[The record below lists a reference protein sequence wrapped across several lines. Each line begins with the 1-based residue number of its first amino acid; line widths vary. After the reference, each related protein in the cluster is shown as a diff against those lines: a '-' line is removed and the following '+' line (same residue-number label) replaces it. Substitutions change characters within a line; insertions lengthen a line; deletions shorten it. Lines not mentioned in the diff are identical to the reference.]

1 MGYRVIYI
9 EKCEYLRLYLD
20 NLKVEI
26 KNDTLLIPVSDIQI
40 LVIDNY
46 QSNLSMPL
54 INKLTDNNV
63 CTIICG
69 VDHLPKSYILP
80 MNGHFSSSGNISK
93 QICWDSKRKDDLHA
107 MIVKMKILTIKNGT
121 NKWNLQMDH
130 VKYIISDSSMNYTL
144 LQAIRLFTSKD
155 KSENRTEN
163 NISTKMFINEKEIEI
178 KNNMFIEITEMY
190 SLNED
195 KKLTTKSLML
205 KYLES
210 KLQNQ
215 KYFDTI
221 STIDILLNS
230 LSEEVNDE
238 STLKI
243 MFNGANYKQLIKM
256 LSPYYED
263 ELQKDE
269 FDLTRD
275 ELILFQLDLVEY
287 ISNHNS
293 KYDNIFVFGKLD
305 NLSDKIL
312 QKINKIENVILM
324 IFTNYYNDLMNV
336 QNTALLQDKIID
348 LADME
353 QIYYDLSQ
361 KSLQTYTLQEVEQ
374 MIINYLQQI
383 YTHKTHDIY
392 QELDHFSIK

>member
-1 MGYRVIYI
+1 M
-9 EKCEYLRLYLD
+9 
-20 NLKVEI
+20 NL
-26 KNDTLLIPVSDIQI
+26 
-40 LVIDNY
+40 
-46 QSNLSMPL
+46 
-54 INKLTDNNV
+54 
-63 CTIICG
+63 
-69 VDHLPKSYILP
+69 
-80 MNGHFSSSGNISK
+80 
-93 QICWDSKRKDDLHA
+93 
-107 MIVKMKILTIKNGT
+107 LTIKNGT
-121 NKWNLQMDH
+121 NKWNLQMNH
-130 VKYIISDSSMNYTL
+130 IKYIISDSSTNYTL

-163 NISTKMFINEKEIEI
+163 NISTKIFINEKEIEL
-178 KNNMFIEITEMY
+178 KNNLFIEISEMY

-205 KYLES
+205 KYLEI

-215 KYFDTI
+215 EYFDTI

-238 STLKI
+238 SLLKI
-243 MFNGANYKQLIKM
+243 MFNGTNYKQLIKI

-287 ISNHNS
+287 ISNYNS

-312 QKINKIENVILM
+312 QKINEIENVKLI
-324 IFTNYYNDLMNV
+324 IFTNYYNDLMNI

-348 LADME
+348 FADME

-361 KSLQTYTLQEVEQ
+361 KSLRTYMLQEVEQ
-374 MIINYLQQI
+374 MTINYLQQT
-383 YTHKTHDIY
+383 YTQKNTI
-392 QELDHFSIK
+392 FIKN

>member
-1 MGYRVIYI
+1 M
-9 EKCEYLRLYLD
+9 
-20 NLKVEI
+20 NL
-26 KNDTLLIPVSDIQI
+26 
-40 LVIDNY
+40 
-46 QSNLSMPL
+46 
-54 INKLTDNNV
+54 
-63 CTIICG
+63 
-69 VDHLPKSYILP
+69 
-80 MNGHFSSSGNISK
+80 
-93 QICWDSKRKDDLHA
+93 
-107 MIVKMKILTIKNGT
+107 LTIKNGT
-121 NKWNLQMDH
+121 NKWNLQMNH
-130 VKYIISDSSMNYTL
+130 VKYIISDSSANYTL

-163 NISTKMFINEKEIEI
+163 NISTKIFINEKEIEL
-178 KNNMFIEITEMY
+178 KNNMFIEISEMY

-215 KYFDTI
+215 EYFDTI

-230 LSEEVNDE
+230 LSEEINDE
-238 STLKI
+238 SMLKI
-243 MFNGANYKQLIKM
+243 MFNGVNYKQLIKM

-287 ISNHNS
+287 ISNYNS

-312 QKINKIENVILM
+312 QKINKIENVKLI
-324 IFTNYYNDLMNV
+324 IFTNYYNNLMNV
-336 QNTALLQDKIID
+336 QDAALLQDKIID
-348 LADME
+348 FADME

-374 MIINYLQQI
+374 MTIDYLQQH
-383 YTHKTHDIY
+383 T
-392 QELDHFSIK
+392 LIKNTIFIKN

>member
-1 MGYRVIYI
+1 M
-9 EKCEYLRLYLD
+9 
-20 NLKVEI
+20 NL
-26 KNDTLLIPVSDIQI
+26 
-40 LVIDNY
+40 
-46 QSNLSMPL
+46 
-54 INKLTDNNV
+54 
-63 CTIICG
+63 
-69 VDHLPKSYILP
+69 
-80 MNGHFSSSGNISK
+80 
-93 QICWDSKRKDDLHA
+93 
-107 MIVKMKILTIKNGT
+107 LTIKNGT
-121 NKWNLQMDH
+121 NKWNLQMNH
-130 VKYIISDSSMNYTL
+130 VKYIISDSSTNYTL
-144 LQAIRLFTSKD
+144 LQSIRLFNSKD

-163 NISTKMFINEKEIEI
+163 NISTKIFINEKEIEI
-178 KNNMFIEITEMY
+178 KNNMFIEISEAY
-190 SLNED
+190 SINED

-205 KYLES
+205 KYLEI

-215 KYFDTI
+215 EYFDTI

-238 STLKI
+238 SLLKI

-293 KYDNIFVFGKLD
+293 KYDNIFIFGKLD
-305 NLSDKIL
+305 NLSDRIL
-312 QKINKIENVILM
+312 QKINKIQNVKLM

-336 QNTALLQDKIID
+336 QNAALLQDKIID
-348 LADME
+348 FADME
-353 QIYYDLSQ
+353 QIYYNLSQ

-374 MIINYLQQI
+374 MTIDYLQQT
-383 YTHKTHDIY
+383 YTHKIHDIY

>member
-1 MGYRVIYI
+1 M
-9 EKCEYLRLYLD
+9 
-20 NLKVEI
+20 NL
-26 KNDTLLIPVSDIQI
+26 
-40 LVIDNY
+40 
-46 QSNLSMPL
+46 
-54 INKLTDNNV
+54 LTV
-63 CTIICG
+63 
-69 VDHLPKSYILP
+69 
-80 MNGHFSSSGNISK
+80 
-93 QICWDSKRKDDLHA
+93 
-107 MIVKMKILTIKNGT
+107 KNGT
-121 NKWNLQMDH
+121 NKWNLQMNH
-130 VKYIISDSSMNYTL
+130 VKYIISDSSTNYTL

-163 NISTKMFINEKEIEI
+163 NISTKIFINEKEIEL
-178 KNNMFIEITEMY
+178 KNNLFIEISEMY

-205 KYLES
+205 KYLEI

-215 KYFDTI
+215 EYFDTI

-238 STLKI
+238 SLLKI
-243 MFNGANYKQLIKM
+243 MFNGTNYKQLIKI

-312 QKINKIENVILM
+312 QKINEIENVKLI
-324 IFTNYYNDLMNV
+324 IFTNYYNDLMNI

-348 LADME
+348 FADME

-361 KSLQTYTLQEVEQ
+361 KSLRTYMLQEVEQ
-374 MIINYLQQI
+374 MTINYLQQT
-383 YTHKTHDIY
+383 YTQKKHDIY
-392 QELDHFSIK
+392 QELEHFSIK

>member
-1 MGYRVIYI
+1 M
-9 EKCEYLRLYLD
+9 
-20 NLKVEI
+20 NL
-26 KNDTLLIPVSDIQI
+26 
-40 LVIDNY
+40 
-46 QSNLSMPL
+46 
-54 INKLTDNNV
+54 
-63 CTIICG
+63 
-69 VDHLPKSYILP
+69 
-80 MNGHFSSSGNISK
+80 
-93 QICWDSKRKDDLHA
+93 
-107 MIVKMKILTIKNGT
+107 LTIKNGT
-121 NKWNLQMDH
+121 NKWNLQMNH
-130 VKYIISDSSMNYTL
+130 IKYIISDSSTNYTL
-144 LQAIRLFTSKD
+144 LQAIRLFNSKD

-163 NISTKMFINEKEIEI
+163 NISTKIFINEKEIEL
-178 KNNMFIEITEMY
+178 KNNMFIEISETY

-205 KYLES
+205 KYLEI

-215 KYFDTI
+215 DYFDTI

-238 STLKI
+238 SMLKI

-312 QKINKIENVILM
+312 QKINKIENVKLI

-336 QNTALLQDKIID
+336 QNAALLQDKIID

-361 KSLQTYTLQEVEQ
+361 TSLQTYTLQEVEQ
-374 MIINYLQQI
+374 MTINYLQQI
-383 YTHKTHDIY
+383 YTHKAHDIY

>member
-1 MGYRVIYI
+1 M
-9 EKCEYLRLYLD
+9 
-20 NLKVEI
+20 NL
-26 KNDTLLIPVSDIQI
+26 
-40 LVIDNY
+40 
-46 QSNLSMPL
+46 
-54 INKLTDNNV
+54 
-63 CTIICG
+63 
-69 VDHLPKSYILP
+69 
-80 MNGHFSSSGNISK
+80 
-93 QICWDSKRKDDLHA
+93 
-107 MIVKMKILTIKNGT
+107 LTIKNGT
-121 NKWNLQMDH
+121 NKWNLQMNH
-130 VKYIISDSSMNYTL
+130 VKYIISDSSTNYTL
-144 LQAIRLFTSKD
+144 LQAIRLFNSKD

-163 NISTKMFINEKEIEI
+163 NLSTKIFINEKEIEL
-178 KNNMFIEITEMY
+178 KNNMFIEISEMY

-205 KYLES
+205 KYLEI

-215 KYFDTI
+215 EYFDTI

-238 STLKI
+238 SLLKI
-243 MFNGANYKQLIKM
+243 IFNGANYKQLIKM

-269 FDLTRD
+269 FDLSRD
-275 ELILFQLDLVEY
+275 ELILFQLDLIEY

-312 QKINKIENVILM
+312 QKINKIQNVKLM

-336 QNTALLQDKIID
+336 QNAVLLQDKIID
-348 LADME
+348 FADME

-374 MIINYLQQI
+374 MTIDYLQQT
-383 YTHKTHDIY
+383 YTQKTHDIY

>member
-1 MGYRVIYI
+1 M
-9 EKCEYLRLYLD
+9 
-20 NLKVEI
+20 NL
-26 KNDTLLIPVSDIQI
+26 
-40 LVIDNY
+40 
-46 QSNLSMPL
+46 
-54 INKLTDNNV
+54 
-63 CTIICG
+63 
-69 VDHLPKSYILP
+69 
-80 MNGHFSSSGNISK
+80 
-93 QICWDSKRKDDLHA
+93 
-107 MIVKMKILTIKNGT
+107 LTIKNGA
-121 NKWNLQMDH
+121 NKWNLQMNH
-130 VKYIISDSSMNYTL
+130 VKYIISDSSTNYTL
-144 LQAIRLFTSKD
+144 LQAIRLFNSKD

-163 NISTKMFINEKEIEI
+163 NISTKIFINEKEIEL
-178 KNNMFIEITEMY
+178 KNNMFIEISEMY

-205 KYLES
+205 KYLEI

-215 KYFDTI
+215 EYFDTI

-238 STLKI
+238 SLLKI

-293 KYDNIFVFGKLD
+293 KYANIFIFGKLD

-312 QKINKIENVILM
+312 QKINKIENVKLI
-324 IFTNYYNDLMNV
+324 IFTNHYNELMNV
-336 QNTALLQDKIID
+336 QNTSLLQDKIDKIID
-348 LADME
+348 FADME

-383 YTHKTHDIY
+383 YTHKEHDIY
-392 QELDHFSIK
+392 QELGHFSIK

>member
-1 MGYRVIYI
+1 M
-9 EKCEYLRLYLD
+9 
-20 NLKVEI
+20 NL
-26 KNDTLLIPVSDIQI
+26 
-40 LVIDNY
+40 
-46 QSNLSMPL
+46 
-54 INKLTDNNV
+54 
-63 CTIICG
+63 
-69 VDHLPKSYILP
+69 
-80 MNGHFSSSGNISK
+80 
-93 QICWDSKRKDDLHA
+93 
-107 MIVKMKILTIKNGT
+107 LTIKNGT
-121 NKWNLQMDH
+121 NKWNLQMNH

-144 LQAIRLFTSKD
+144 LQAIRLFNSKD

-163 NISTKMFINEKEIEI
+163 NISTKMFINEKEIEL
-178 KNNMFIEITEMY
+178 KNNMFIEISEMY

-205 KYLES
+205 KYLEI

-215 KYFDTI
+215 EYFDTI
-221 STIDILLNS
+221 STIDILLSS

-238 STLKI
+238 SILKI
-243 MFNGANYKQLIKM
+243 TFNGANYKQLIKM

-263 ELQKDE
+263 ELQKEE

-312 QKINKIENVILM
+312 HKINKIENVKLIIL
-324 IFTNYYNDLMNV
+324 TNYYNNLMNV
-336 QNTALLQDKIID
+336 QNISLLQEKIID
-348 LADME
+348 FADME

-374 MIINYLQQI
+374 MTIDYLQQT
-383 YTHKTHDIY
+383 YTHKEHDIY

>member
-1 MGYRVIYI
+1 M
-9 EKCEYLRLYLD
+9 
-20 NLKVEI
+20 NL
-26 KNDTLLIPVSDIQI
+26 
-40 LVIDNY
+40 
-46 QSNLSMPL
+46 
-54 INKLTDNNV
+54 
-63 CTIICG
+63 
-69 VDHLPKSYILP
+69 
-80 MNGHFSSSGNISK
+80 
-93 QICWDSKRKDDLHA
+93 
-107 MIVKMKILTIKNGT
+107 LTIKNGT
-121 NKWNLQMDH
+121 NKWNLQMNH
-130 VKYIISDSSMNYTL
+130 VKYIISDSSTNYTL

-163 NISTKMFINEKEIEI
+163 NISTKIFINEKEIEL
-178 KNNMFIEITEMY
+178 KNNLFIEISEMY

-205 KYLES
+205 KYLEI

-215 KYFDTI
+215 EYFDTI

-238 STLKI
+238 SLLKI

-293 KYDNIFVFGKLD
+293 KYDNIFIFGKLD
-305 NLSDKIL
+305 NLSDRIL
-312 QKINKIENVILM
+312 QKINKIQNVKLM
-324 IFTNYYNDLMNV
+324 IFTNYYNDLMNI
-336 QNTALLQDKIID
+336 QNAALLQDKIID
-348 LADME
+348 FADME

-361 KSLQTYTLQEVEQ
+361 KSLRTYMLQEVEQ
-374 MIINYLQQI
+374 MTINYLQQT
-383 YTHKTHDIY
+383 YTQETHDIY
-392 QELDHFSIK
+392 QELEHFFN

>member
-1 MGYRVIYI
+1 M
-9 EKCEYLRLYLD
+9 
-20 NLKVEI
+20 NL
-26 KNDTLLIPVSDIQI
+26 
-40 LVIDNY
+40 
-46 QSNLSMPL
+46 
-54 INKLTDNNV
+54 
-63 CTIICG
+63 
-69 VDHLPKSYILP
+69 
-80 MNGHFSSSGNISK
+80 
-93 QICWDSKRKDDLHA
+93 
-107 MIVKMKILTIKNGT
+107 LTIKNGT
-121 NKWNLQMDH
+121 NKWNLQMNH

-163 NISTKMFINEKEIEI
+163 NISTKIFINEKEIEL
-178 KNNMFIEITEMY
+178 KNNMFIEISEMY

-205 KYLES
+205 KYLEI

-215 KYFDTI
+215 DYFDTI

-230 LSEEVNDE
+230 LSEEINDE
-238 STLKI
+238 SMLKI

-293 KYDNIFVFGKLD
+293 KYDNIFIFGKLD
-305 NLSDKIL
+305 NLSDRIL
-312 QKINKIENVILM
+312 QKINKIQNVKLM

-336 QNTALLQDKIID
+336 QNAALLQDKIID
-348 LADME
+348 FADME

-374 MIINYLQQI
+374 MTIDYLQQT

-392 QELDHFSIK
+392 QELDRFSIK

>member
-1 MGYRVIYI
+1 M
-9 EKCEYLRLYLD
+9 
-20 NLKVEI
+20 NL
-26 KNDTLLIPVSDIQI
+26 
-40 LVIDNY
+40 
-46 QSNLSMPL
+46 
-54 INKLTDNNV
+54 
-63 CTIICG
+63 
-69 VDHLPKSYILP
+69 
-80 MNGHFSSSGNISK
+80 
-93 QICWDSKRKDDLHA
+93 
-107 MIVKMKILTIKNGT
+107 LTIKNGI
-121 NKWNLQMDH
+121 NKWNLQMNH

-163 NISTKMFINEKEIEI
+163 NISTKMFINEKEIEL
-178 KNNMFIEITEMY
+178 KNNMFIEISEMY

-215 KYFDTI
+215 EYFDTI

-238 STLKI
+238 SLLKI

-305 NLSDKIL
+305 NLSEKLISKIK
-312 QKINKIENVILM
+312 KIKNIKLI

-374 MIINYLQQI
+374 MTIDYLQQT
-383 YTHKTHDIY
+383 YTHKEHDMY
-392 QELDHFSIK
+392 QELDYFSIK

>member
-1 MGYRVIYI
+1 M
-9 EKCEYLRLYLD
+9 
-20 NLKVEI
+20 NL
-26 KNDTLLIPVSDIQI
+26 
-40 LVIDNY
+40 
-46 QSNLSMPL
+46 
-54 INKLTDNNV
+54 
-63 CTIICG
+63 
-69 VDHLPKSYILP
+69 
-80 MNGHFSSSGNISK
+80 
-93 QICWDSKRKDDLHA
+93 
-107 MIVKMKILTIKNGT
+107 LTIKNGT
-121 NKWNLQMDH
+121 NKWNLQMNH

-163 NISTKMFINEKEIEI
+163 NISTKMFINEKEIEF
-178 KNNMFIEITEMY
+178 KNNMFIEISEMY

-205 KYLES
+205 KYLEI

-215 KYFDTI
+215 EYFDTI

-238 STLKI
+238 SLLKI

-293 KYDNIFVFGKLD
+293 KYDNIFIFGKLD
-305 NLSDKIL
+305 NLSDRIL
-312 QKINKIENVILM
+312 QKINKIQNVKLM
-324 IFTNYYNDLMNV
+324 IFTNYYNDLMNI
-336 QNTALLQDKIID
+336 QNAALLQDKIID
-348 LADME
+348 FADME

-361 KSLQTYTLQEVEQ
+361 KSLRTYMLQEVEQ
-374 MIINYLQQI
+374 MTINYLQQT
-383 YTHKTHDIY
+383 YTQETHDIY
-392 QELDHFSIK
+392 QELEHFSIK

>member
-1 MGYRVIYI
+1 M
-9 EKCEYLRLYLD
+9 
-20 NLKVEI
+20 NL
-26 KNDTLLIPVSDIQI
+26 
-40 LVIDNY
+40 
-46 QSNLSMPL
+46 
-54 INKLTDNNV
+54 
-63 CTIICG
+63 
-69 VDHLPKSYILP
+69 
-80 MNGHFSSSGNISK
+80 
-93 QICWDSKRKDDLHA
+93 
-107 MIVKMKILTIKNGT
+107 LTIKNGA
-121 NKWNLQMDH
+121 NKWDLQMNH
-130 VKYIISDSSMNYTL
+130 VKYIISDSSTNYTL
-144 LQAIRLFTSKD
+144 LQAIRLFNSKD

-163 NISTKMFINEKEIEI
+163 NISTKIFINEKEIEL
-178 KNNMFIEITEMY
+178 KNNMFIEISETY

-205 KYLES
+205 KYLEI

-215 KYFDTI
+215 EYFDTI

-238 STLKI
+238 SLLKI

-293 KYDNIFVFGKLD
+293 KYDNIFIFGKLD
-305 NLSDKIL
+305 NLSDRIL
-312 QKINKIENVILM
+312 QKINKIQNVKLI
-324 IFTNYYNDLMNV
+324 IFTNYYNNLMNV
-336 QNTALLQDKIID
+336 QNTSLLQDKIID

-374 MIINYLQQI
+374 MTIDYLEQT
-383 YTHKTHDIY
+383 YTQKKHDIY
-392 QELDHFSIK
+392 QELGHFSIK

>member
-1 MGYRVIYI
+1 M
-9 EKCEYLRLYLD
+9 
-20 NLKVEI
+20 NLI
-26 KNDTLLIPVSDIQI
+26 
-40 LVIDNY
+40 
-46 QSNLSMPL
+46 
-54 INKLTDNNV
+54 
-63 CTIICG
+63 
-69 VDHLPKSYILP
+69 
-80 MNGHFSSSGNISK
+80 
-93 QICWDSKRKDDLHA
+93 
-107 MIVKMKILTIKNGT
+107 TIKNGT
-121 NKWNLQMDH
+121 NKWNLQMNH
-130 VKYIISDSSMNYTL
+130 VKYIISDSSMNYTM
-144 LQAIRLFTSKD
+144 LQAIRLFASKD

-163 NISTKMFINEKEIEI
+163 NISTKIFINEKEIEL
-178 KNNMFIEITEMY
+178 KNNMFIEISEMY

-205 KYLES
+205 KYLEI

-215 KYFDTI
+215 EYFDTI

-238 STLKI
+238 SMLKI
-243 MFNGANYKQLIKM
+243 MFNGTNYKQLIKM

-275 ELILFQLDLVEY
+275 ELFLFQLDLVEY

-312 QKINKIENVILM
+312 HKMNKIENIKLI

-336 QNTALLQDKIID
+336 QNAALLQDKIID
-348 LADME
+348 FADME

-374 MIINYLQQI
+374 MSINYLQQT
-383 YTHKTHDIY
+383 YTHNIHDIY

>member
-1 MGYRVIYI
+1 M
-9 EKCEYLRLYLD
+9 
-20 NLKVEI
+20 NL
-26 KNDTLLIPVSDIQI
+26 
-40 LVIDNY
+40 
-46 QSNLSMPL
+46 
-54 INKLTDNNV
+54 
-63 CTIICG
+63 
-69 VDHLPKSYILP
+69 
-80 MNGHFSSSGNISK
+80 
-93 QICWDSKRKDDLHA
+93 
-107 MIVKMKILTIKNGT
+107 LTIKNGT
-121 NKWNLQMDH
+121 NKWNLQMNH
-130 VKYIISDSSMNYTL
+130 VKYIISDSSTNYKL

-163 NISTKMFINEKEIEI
+163 NISTKMFINEKEIEL
-178 KNNMFIEITEMY
+178 KNNMFIEISEMY

-205 KYLES
+205 KYLEI

-215 KYFDTI
+215 DYFDTI

-238 STLKI
+238 SMLKI

-275 ELILFQLDLVEY
+275 ELILFQLDLIEY

-305 NLSDKIL
+305 NLSDRIL
-312 QKINKIENVILM
+312 QKINKIENVKLIV
-324 IFTNYYNDLMNV
+324 FTNYYNNLMNV
-336 QNTALLQDKIID
+336 QDTALLQDKIID
-348 LADME
+348 FADME

-374 MIINYLQQI
+374 MTIDYLQQTC
-383 YTHKTHDIY
+383 THKKHDIY
-392 QELDHFSIK
+392 QKLDHFSIK

>member
-1 MGYRVIYI
+1 M
-9 EKCEYLRLYLD
+9 
-20 NLKVEI
+20 NL
-26 KNDTLLIPVSDIQI
+26 
-40 LVIDNY
+40 
-46 QSNLSMPL
+46 
-54 INKLTDNNV
+54 
-63 CTIICG
+63 
-69 VDHLPKSYILP
+69 
-80 MNGHFSSSGNISK
+80 
-93 QICWDSKRKDDLHA
+93 
-107 MIVKMKILTIKNGT
+107 LTIKNGT
-121 NKWNLQMDH
+121 NKWNLQMNH
-130 VKYIISDSSMNYTL
+130 VKYIISDSSANYTL

-163 NISTKMFINEKEIEI
+163 NISTKMFVNEKEIEF
-178 KNNMFIEITEMY
+178 KNNMFIEISEMY

-205 KYLES
+205 KYLEI

-215 KYFDTI
+215 DYFDTI

-238 STLKI
+238 SMLKI

-275 ELILFQLDLVEY
+275 ELILFQLDLIEY

-293 KYDNIFVFGKLD
+293 KYDNIFAFGKLD
-305 NLSDKIL
+305 NLSDRIL
-312 QKINKIENVILM
+312 QKINKIENVKLI
-324 IFTNYYNDLMNV
+324 IFTNYYNNLMNV
-336 QNTALLQDKIID
+336 QDAALLQDKIID
-348 LADME
+348 FADME

-374 MIINYLQQI
+374 MTIDYLQQ
-383 YTHKTHDIY
+383 THIHKKHDIY

>member
-1 MGYRVIYI
+1 M
-9 EKCEYLRLYLD
+9 
-20 NLKVEI
+20 NL
-26 KNDTLLIPVSDIQI
+26 
-40 LVIDNY
+40 
-46 QSNLSMPL
+46 
-54 INKLTDNNV
+54 
-63 CTIICG
+63 
-69 VDHLPKSYILP
+69 
-80 MNGHFSSSGNISK
+80 
-93 QICWDSKRKDDLHA
+93 
-107 MIVKMKILTIKNGT
+107 LTIKNGT
-121 NKWNLQMDH
+121 NKWNLQMNH

-163 NISTKMFINEKEIEI
+163 NISTKMFINEKEIEF
-178 KNNMFIEITEMY
+178 KNNMFIEISEMY

-205 KYLES
+205 KYLEM

-215 KYFDTI
+215 DYFDTI

-238 STLKI
+238 SMLKI

-263 ELQKDE
+263 GLQKDE

-312 QKINKIENVILM
+312 QKINKIENVKLI

-336 QNTALLQDKIID
+336 QNAALLQDKIID

-361 KSLQTYTLQEVEQ
+361 KLLQTYTLQEVEH
-374 MIINYLQQI
+374 MTINYLQQI

>member
-1 MGYRVIYI
+1 M
-9 EKCEYLRLYLD
+9 
-20 NLKVEI
+20 NL
-26 KNDTLLIPVSDIQI
+26 
-40 LVIDNY
+40 
-46 QSNLSMPL
+46 
-54 INKLTDNNV
+54 
-63 CTIICG
+63 
-69 VDHLPKSYILP
+69 
-80 MNGHFSSSGNISK
+80 
-93 QICWDSKRKDDLHA
+93 
-107 MIVKMKILTIKNGT
+107 LTIKNGT
-121 NKWNLQMDH
+121 NKWNLQMNH

-163 NISTKMFINEKEIEI
+163 NISTKMFINEKEIEL
-178 KNNMFIEITEMY
+178 KNNMFIEISEMY

-205 KYLES
+205 KYLEI

-215 KYFDTI
+215 DYFDTI

-238 STLKI
+238 SMLKI
-243 MFNGANYKQLIKM
+243 MFNGTNYKQLIKM

-275 ELILFQLDLVEY
+275 ELFLFQLDLVEY

-312 QKINKIENVILM
+312 HKMNKIENIKLI

-336 QNTALLQDKIID
+336 QNAALLQDKIID

-353 QIYYDLSQ
+353 QIYCDLSQ

-374 MIINYLQQI
+374 MTINYLQQI
-383 YTHKTHDIY
+383 YTHQTHDIY

>member
-1 MGYRVIYI
+1 M
-9 EKCEYLRLYLD
+9 
-20 NLKVEI
+20 NL
-26 KNDTLLIPVSDIQI
+26 
-40 LVIDNY
+40 
-46 QSNLSMPL
+46 
-54 INKLTDNNV
+54 
-63 CTIICG
+63 
-69 VDHLPKSYILP
+69 
-80 MNGHFSSSGNISK
+80 
-93 QICWDSKRKDDLHA
+93 
-107 MIVKMKILTIKNGT
+107 LTIKNGT

-215 KYFDTI
+215 EYFDTI

-238 STLKI
+238 SLLKI

-293 KYDNIFVFGKLD
+293 KYDNVFVFGKLD

-312 QKINKIENVILM
+312 QKINKIENVKLM
-324 IFTNYYNDLMNV
+324 IFTNYYNNLMNV
-336 QNTALLQDKIID
+336 QNTSLLQDKIID

-361 KSLQTYTLQEVEQ
+361 KSLRTYMLQEVEQ
-374 MIINYLQQI
+374 MTINYLQQT

>member
-1 MGYRVIYI
+1 M
-9 EKCEYLRLYLD
+9 
-20 NLKVEI
+20 NL
-26 KNDTLLIPVSDIQI
+26 
-40 LVIDNY
+40 
-46 QSNLSMPL
+46 
-54 INKLTDNNV
+54 
-63 CTIICG
+63 
-69 VDHLPKSYILP
+69 
-80 MNGHFSSSGNISK
+80 
-93 QICWDSKRKDDLHA
+93 
-107 MIVKMKILTIKNGT
+107 LTIKNGT
-121 NKWNLQMDH
+121 NKWNLQMNH
-130 VKYIISDSSMNYTL
+130 VKYIISDSSTNYTL

-163 NISTKMFINEKEIEI
+163 NISTKMFINEKEIEL
-178 KNNMFIEITEMY
+178 KNNMFIEISEMY

-205 KYLES
+205 KYLEI

-215 KYFDTI
+215 DYFDTI

-374 MIINYLQQI
+374 MTINYLQQI
-383 YTHKTHDIY
+383 YTHQTHDIY

>member
-1 MGYRVIYI
+1 M
-9 EKCEYLRLYLD
+9 
-20 NLKVEI
+20 NL
-26 KNDTLLIPVSDIQI
+26 
-40 LVIDNY
+40 
-46 QSNLSMPL
+46 
-54 INKLTDNNV
+54 
-63 CTIICG
+63 
-69 VDHLPKSYILP
+69 
-80 MNGHFSSSGNISK
+80 
-93 QICWDSKRKDDLHA
+93 
-107 MIVKMKILTIKNGT
+107 LTIKNGT
-121 NKWNLQMDH
+121 NKWNLQMNH
-130 VKYIISDSSMNYTL
+130 VKYIISDSSTNYTL

-163 NISTKMFINEKEIEI
+163 NISTKIFINEKEIEL
-178 KNNMFIEITEMY
+178 KNNLFIEISEMY

-205 KYLES
+205 KYLEI

-215 KYFDTI
+215 EYFDTI

-238 STLKI
+238 SLLKI

-293 KYDNIFVFGKLD
+293 KYDNIFIFGKLD
-305 NLSDKIL
+305 NLSDRIL
-312 QKINKIENVILM
+312 QKINKIQNVKLM
-324 IFTNYYNDLMNV
+324 IFTNYYNDLMNI
-336 QNTALLQDKIID
+336 QNAALLQDKIID
-348 LADME
+348 FADME

-361 KSLQTYTLQEVEQ
+361 KSLRTYMLQEVEQ
-374 MIINYLQQI
+374 MTINYLQQT
-383 YTHKTHDIY
+383 YTQKKHDIY
-392 QELDHFSIK
+392 QELEHFSIK

>member
-1 MGYRVIYI
+1 M
-9 EKCEYLRLYLD
+9 
-20 NLKVEI
+20 NL
-26 KNDTLLIPVSDIQI
+26 
-40 LVIDNY
+40 
-46 QSNLSMPL
+46 
-54 INKLTDNNV
+54 
-63 CTIICG
+63 
-69 VDHLPKSYILP
+69 
-80 MNGHFSSSGNISK
+80 
-93 QICWDSKRKDDLHA
+93 
-107 MIVKMKILTIKNGT
+107 LTIKNGT
-121 NKWNLQMDH
+121 NKWNLQMNY
-130 VKYIISDSSMNYTL
+130 VKYIISDSSTNYTL

-163 NISTKMFINEKEIEI
+163 NISTKIFINEKEIES
-178 KNNMFIEITEMY
+178 KNNMFMEISEMY

-205 KYLES
+205 KYLEI

-215 KYFDTI
+215 EYFDTI

-238 STLKI
+238 SLLKI

-293 KYDNIFVFGKLD
+293 KYDNIFIFGKLD

-312 QKINKIENVILM
+312 QKINKIENVKLI
-324 IFTNYYNDLMNV
+324 IFTNYYNELMNV
-336 QNTALLQDKIID
+336 QDVALLQDKIID
-348 LADME
+348 FADMA

-374 MIINYLQQI
+374 MTIDYLQQT
-383 YTHKTHDIY
+383 YTHKKHDIY
-392 QELDHFSIK
+392 QELDRFSIK

>member
-1 MGYRVIYI
+1 M
-9 EKCEYLRLYLD
+9 
-20 NLKVEI
+20 NL
-26 KNDTLLIPVSDIQI
+26 
-40 LVIDNY
+40 
-46 QSNLSMPL
+46 
-54 INKLTDNNV
+54 
-63 CTIICG
+63 
-69 VDHLPKSYILP
+69 
-80 MNGHFSSSGNISK
+80 
-93 QICWDSKRKDDLHA
+93 
-107 MIVKMKILTIKNGT
+107 LTIKNGT
-121 NKWNLQMDH
+121 NKWNLQMNH
-130 VKYIISDSSMNYTL
+130 IKYIISDSSTNYTL

-163 NISTKMFINEKEIEI
+163 NISTKMFINEKEIEL
-178 KNNMFIEITEMY
+178 KNNMFIEISEMY

-205 KYLES
+205 KYLEI

-215 KYFDTI
+215 DYFDTI

-238 STLKI
+238 SMLKI

-275 ELILFQLDLVEY
+275 ELILFQLDLIEY

-305 NLSDKIL
+305 NLSDRIL
-312 QKINKIENVILM
+312 QKINKIENVKLI
-324 IFTNYYNDLMNV
+324 IFTNYYNNLMNV
-336 QNTALLQDKIID
+336 QDAALLQDKIID
-348 LADME
+348 FADME

-374 MIINYLQQI
+374 MTIDCLQQT
-383 YTHKTHDIY
+383 YTHKKHDIY
-392 QELDHFSIK
+392 QKLDNFSIK

>member
-1 MGYRVIYI
+1 M
-9 EKCEYLRLYLD
+9 
-20 NLKVEI
+20 NL
-26 KNDTLLIPVSDIQI
+26 
-40 LVIDNY
+40 
-46 QSNLSMPL
+46 
-54 INKLTDNNV
+54 
-63 CTIICG
+63 
-69 VDHLPKSYILP
+69 
-80 MNGHFSSSGNISK
+80 
-93 QICWDSKRKDDLHA
+93 
-107 MIVKMKILTIKNGT
+107 LTIKNGT
-121 NKWNLQMDH
+121 NKWNLQMNH
-130 VKYIISDSSMNYTL
+130 VKYIISDSSTNYTL

-163 NISTKMFINEKEIEI
+163 NISTKMFVNEKEIEL
-178 KNNMFIEITEMY
+178 KNNMFIEISEMY

-205 KYLES
+205 KYLEI

-215 KYFDTI
+215 EYFDTI

-238 STLKI
+238 SLLKI

-312 QKINKIENVILM
+312 QEINKIQNVKFM

-336 QNTALLQDKIID
+336 QNAVLLQDKIID
-348 LADME
+348 FADME

-361 KSLQTYTLQEVEQ
+361 KSLQTYTLQEVER
-374 MIINYLQQI
+374 MTIDYLQQT
-383 YTHKTHDIY
+383 YTHKEHDIY
-392 QELDHFSIK
+392 QELDRFSIK

>member
-1 MGYRVIYI
+1 
-9 EKCEYLRLYLD
+9 
-20 NLKVEI
+20 
-26 KNDTLLIPVSDIQI
+26 
-40 LVIDNY
+40 
-46 QSNLSMPL
+46 
-54 INKLTDNNV
+54 
-63 CTIICG
+63 
-69 VDHLPKSYILP
+69 
-80 MNGHFSSSGNISK
+80 MN
-93 QICWDSKRKDDLHA
+93 
-107 MIVKMKILTIKNGT
+107 
-121 NKWNLQMDH
+121 H
-130 VKYIISDSSMNYTL
+130 VKYIISDSSMNYTM

-163 NISTKMFINEKEIEI
+163 NISTKIFINEKEIEL
-178 KNNMFIEITEMY
+178 KNNMFIEISETY

-215 KYFDTI
+215 EYFDTI

-238 STLKI
+238 SMLKI
-243 MFNGANYKQLIKM
+243 MFNGTNYKQLIKM

-269 FDLTRD
+269 FDLSRD
-275 ELILFQLDLVEY
+275 ELILFQLDLIEY
-287 ISNHNS
+287 ISDHNS
-293 KYDNIFVFGKLD
+293 KYYNIFVFGKLD
-305 NLSDKIL
+305 NLSNKIL
-312 QKINKIENVILM
+312 HKINAIEKIKLI
-324 IFTNYYNDLMNV
+324 IFTNCYNDLMDV
-336 QNTALLQDKIID
+336 QNTSLLQDKIID
-348 LADME
+348 FADME

-374 MIINYLQQI
+374 MTMDYLQQAC
-383 YTHKTHDIY
+383 THKTHDIY

>member
-1 MGYRVIYI
+1 M
-9 EKCEYLRLYLD
+9 
-20 NLKVEI
+20 NL
-26 KNDTLLIPVSDIQI
+26 
-40 LVIDNY
+40 
-46 QSNLSMPL
+46 
-54 INKLTDNNV
+54 
-63 CTIICG
+63 
-69 VDHLPKSYILP
+69 
-80 MNGHFSSSGNISK
+80 
-93 QICWDSKRKDDLHA
+93 
-107 MIVKMKILTIKNGT
+107 LTIKNGT
-121 NKWNLQMDH
+121 KKWNLQMNH
-130 VKYIISDSSMNYTL
+130 VKYIISDSSTNYTL

-163 NISTKMFINEKEIEI
+163 NISTKMFVNEKEIEL
-178 KNNMFIEITEMY
+178 KNNMFIEISEMY

-205 KYLES
+205 KYLEI

-215 KYFDTI
+215 EYFDTI

-238 STLKI
+238 SLLKI
-243 MFNGANYKQLIKM
+243 IFNGANYKQLIKM

-269 FDLTRD
+269 FDLSRD
-275 ELILFQLDLVEY
+275 ELILFQLDLIEY

-312 QKINKIENVILM
+312 QKINKIQNVKLM

-336 QNTALLQDKIID
+336 QNAVLLQDKIID
-348 LADME
+348 FADME
-353 QIYYDLSQ
+353 QIYCDLSQ

-374 MIINYLQQI
+374 MAINYLQQ
-383 YTHKTHDIY
+383 TCTQKKHDIY

>member
-1 MGYRVIYI
+1 M
-9 EKCEYLRLYLD
+9 
-20 NLKVEI
+20 NL
-26 KNDTLLIPVSDIQI
+26 
-40 LVIDNY
+40 
-46 QSNLSMPL
+46 
-54 INKLTDNNV
+54 
-63 CTIICG
+63 
-69 VDHLPKSYILP
+69 
-80 MNGHFSSSGNISK
+80 
-93 QICWDSKRKDDLHA
+93 
-107 MIVKMKILTIKNGT
+107 LTIKNGT
-121 NKWNLQMDH
+121 NKWNLQMNY
-130 VKYIISDSSMNYTL
+130 VKYIISDSSTNYTL

-163 NISTKMFINEKEIEI
+163 NISTKIFINEKEIES
-178 KNNMFIEITEMY
+178 KNNMFMEISEMY

-205 KYLES
+205 KYLEI

-215 KYFDTI
+215 EYFDTI

-238 STLKI
+238 SLLKI

-293 KYDNIFVFGKLD
+293 KYDNIFIFGKLD

-312 QKINKIENVILM
+312 QKINKIENVKLI
-324 IFTNYYNDLMNV
+324 IFTNYYNELMNV
-336 QNTALLQDKIID
+336 QDAALLQDKIID
-348 LADME
+348 FADME

-374 MIINYLQQI
+374 MTIDYLQQT
-383 YTHKTHDIY
+383 YTHKEHDIY

>member
-1 MGYRVIYI
+1 M
-9 EKCEYLRLYLD
+9 
-20 NLKVEI
+20 NL
-26 KNDTLLIPVSDIQI
+26 
-40 LVIDNY
+40 
-46 QSNLSMPL
+46 
-54 INKLTDNNV
+54 
-63 CTIICG
+63 
-69 VDHLPKSYILP
+69 
-80 MNGHFSSSGNISK
+80 
-93 QICWDSKRKDDLHA
+93 
-107 MIVKMKILTIKNGT
+107 LTIKNGT
-121 NKWNLQMDH
+121 NKWNLQMNH
-130 VKYIISDSSMNYTL
+130 VKYIISDSSTNYTL
-144 LQAIRLFTSKD
+144 LQSIRLFNSKD

-163 NISTKMFINEKEIEI
+163 NISTKIFINEKEIEI
-178 KNNMFIEITEMY
+178 KNNMFIEISEAY
-190 SLNED
+190 SINED

-205 KYLES
+205 KYLEI

-215 KYFDTI
+215 EYFDTI

-238 STLKI
+238 SLLKI

-293 KYDNIFVFGKLD
+293 KYDNIFIFGKLD
-305 NLSDKIL
+305 NLSDRIL
-312 QKINKIENVILM
+312 QKINKIQNVKLM

-336 QNTALLQDKIID
+336 QNAALLQDKIID
-348 LADME
+348 FADME

-361 KSLQTYTLQEVEQ
+361 KSLQTYTLQEVER
-374 MIINYLQQI
+374 MTIDYLQQT
-383 YTHKTHDIY
+383 YTHKEHDIY
-392 QELDHFSIK
+392 QELDRFSIK

>member
-1 MGYRVIYI
+1 M
-9 EKCEYLRLYLD
+9 
-20 NLKVEI
+20 NL
-26 KNDTLLIPVSDIQI
+26 
-40 LVIDNY
+40 
-46 QSNLSMPL
+46 
-54 INKLTDNNV
+54 
-63 CTIICG
+63 
-69 VDHLPKSYILP
+69 
-80 MNGHFSSSGNISK
+80 
-93 QICWDSKRKDDLHA
+93 
-107 MIVKMKILTIKNGT
+107 LTIKNGT
-121 NKWNLQMDH
+121 NKWNLQMNH
-130 VKYIISDSSMNYTL
+130 VKYIISDSSASYTL

-163 NISTKMFINEKEIEI
+163 NISTKMFINEKEIEF
-178 KNNMFIEITEMY
+178 KNNMFIEISEMY

-205 KYLES
+205 KYLEM

-215 KYFDTI
+215 DYFDTI

-238 STLKI
+238 SMLKI

-312 QKINKIENVILM
+312 QKINKIENVKLI
-324 IFTNYYNDLMNV
+324 IITNYYNDLMNV

-374 MIINYLQQI
+374 MTIDYLQQI
-383 YTHKTHDIY
+383 HTHKTHDIY

>member
-1 MGYRVIYI
+1 M
-9 EKCEYLRLYLD
+9 
-20 NLKVEI
+20 NL
-26 KNDTLLIPVSDIQI
+26 
-40 LVIDNY
+40 
-46 QSNLSMPL
+46 
-54 INKLTDNNV
+54 
-63 CTIICG
+63 
-69 VDHLPKSYILP
+69 
-80 MNGHFSSSGNISK
+80 
-93 QICWDSKRKDDLHA
+93 
-107 MIVKMKILTIKNGT
+107 LTIKNGT
-121 NKWNLQMDH
+121 NKWNLQMNH
-130 VKYIISDSSMNYTL
+130 VKYIISDSSTNYTL

-163 NISTKMFINEKEIEI
+163 NISTKMLINEKEIEL
-178 KNNMFIEITEMY
+178 KNNMFIEISEMY

-205 KYLES
+205 KYLEI

-215 KYFDTI
+215 DYFDTI

-336 QNTALLQDKIID
+336 QNIALLQDKIID

-361 KSLQTYTLQEVEQ
+361 KSLQTYTLQEVER
-374 MIINYLQQI
+374 MTINYLQQI

>member
-1 MGYRVIYI
+1 M
-9 EKCEYLRLYLD
+9 
-20 NLKVEI
+20 NL
-26 KNDTLLIPVSDIQI
+26 
-40 LVIDNY
+40 
-46 QSNLSMPL
+46 
-54 INKLTDNNV
+54 
-63 CTIICG
+63 
-69 VDHLPKSYILP
+69 
-80 MNGHFSSSGNISK
+80 
-93 QICWDSKRKDDLHA
+93 
-107 MIVKMKILTIKNGT
+107 LTIKNGT
-121 NKWNLQMDH
+121 NKWNLQMNH
-130 VKYIISDSSMNYTL
+130 VKYIISDSSANYTL

-155 KSENRTEN
+155 KSENRIEN
-163 NISTKMFINEKEIEI
+163 NISTKILINEKEIEL
-178 KNNMFIEITEMY
+178 KNNMFIEISETY

-205 KYLES
+205 KYLEI

-215 KYFDTI
+215 DYFDTI

-238 STLKI
+238 SMLKI

-275 ELILFQLDLVEY
+275 KLILFQLDLVEY

-312 QKINKIENVILM
+312 QKINKIENVKLI

-336 QNTALLQDKIID
+336 QNAAILQDKIID

-353 QIYYDLSQ
+353 QIYYDLLQ

-374 MIINYLQQI
+374 MTINYLQQI

>member
-1 MGYRVIYI
+1 M
-9 EKCEYLRLYLD
+9 
-20 NLKVEI
+20 NL
-26 KNDTLLIPVSDIQI
+26 
-40 LVIDNY
+40 
-46 QSNLSMPL
+46 
-54 INKLTDNNV
+54 
-63 CTIICG
+63 
-69 VDHLPKSYILP
+69 
-80 MNGHFSSSGNISK
+80 
-93 QICWDSKRKDDLHA
+93 
-107 MIVKMKILTIKNGT
+107 LTIKNGT
-121 NKWNLQMDH
+121 NKWNLQMNH
-130 VKYIISDSSMNYTL
+130 VKYIISDSSANYTL

-163 NISTKMFINEKEIEI
+163 NISTKIFINEKEIEL
-178 KNNMFIEITEMY
+178 KNNMFIEISEMY

-215 KYFDTI
+215 EYFDTI

-230 LSEEVNDE
+230 LSEEINDE
-238 STLKI
+238 SMLKI
-243 MFNGANYKQLIKM
+243 MFNGVNYKQLIKM

-312 QKINKIENVILM
+312 QKINKIENVKLI
-324 IFTNYYNDLMNV
+324 IFTNYYNNLMNV
-336 QNTALLQDKIID
+336 QDAALLQDKIID
-348 LADME
+348 FADME

-374 MIINYLQQI
+374 MTIDYLQQT
-383 YTHKTHDIY
+383 YTHKKYDIY

>member
-1 MGYRVIYI
+1 
-9 EKCEYLRLYLD
+9 
-20 NLKVEI
+20 
-26 KNDTLLIPVSDIQI
+26 
-40 LVIDNY
+40 
-46 QSNLSMPL
+46 
-54 INKLTDNNV
+54 
-63 CTIICG
+63 
-69 VDHLPKSYILP
+69 
-80 MNGHFSSSGNISK
+80 
-93 QICWDSKRKDDLHA
+93 
-107 MIVKMKILTIKNGT
+107 
-121 NKWNLQMDH
+121 
-130 VKYIISDSSMNYTL
+130 
-144 LQAIRLFTSKD
+144 
-155 KSENRTEN
+155 
-163 NISTKMFINEKEIEI
+163 
-178 KNNMFIEITEMY
+178 
-190 SLNED
+190 
-195 KKLTTKSLML
+195 
-205 KYLES
+205 
-210 KLQNQ
+210 
-215 KYFDTI
+215 
-221 STIDILLNS
+221 
-230 LSEEVNDE
+230 
-238 STLKI
+238 
-243 MFNGANYKQLIKM
+243 M

-336 QNTALLQDKIID
+336 QNIALLQDKIID

-374 MIINYLQQI
+374 MTIDYLQQI

>member
-1 MGYRVIYI
+1 M
-9 EKCEYLRLYLD
+9 
-20 NLKVEI
+20 NL
-26 KNDTLLIPVSDIQI
+26 
-40 LVIDNY
+40 
-46 QSNLSMPL
+46 
-54 INKLTDNNV
+54 
-63 CTIICG
+63 
-69 VDHLPKSYILP
+69 
-80 MNGHFSSSGNISK
+80 
-93 QICWDSKRKDDLHA
+93 
-107 MIVKMKILTIKNGT
+107 LTIKNGT
-121 NKWNLQMDH
+121 NKWNLQMNH
-130 VKYIISDSSMNYTL
+130 VKYIISDSSTNYTL

-163 NISTKMFINEKEIEI
+163 NTSTKMFINEKEIEF
-178 KNNMFIEITEMY
+178 KNNMFIEISEMY

-205 KYLES
+205 KYLEI

-215 KYFDTI
+215 DYFDTI

-238 STLKI
+238 SMLKI

-305 NLSDKIL
+305 NLSNKIL
-312 QKINKIENVILM
+312 QKINNIENVKLI

-336 QNTALLQDKIID
+336 QNAALLQDKIID

-374 MIINYLQQI
+374 MTIDYLQQT
-383 YTHKTHDIY
+383 YTHKEHDMY